1 MSARSFSLG
10 ISPASLCSVAL
21 IITMTRIRGSSLSLA
36 FVWGVERAA
45 RKSTLRAKL
54 EAELLGEDLLHP
66 LVGAAADR
74 AEAGVAHRTA
84 DLEIPARQPESLL
97 RDLVGGPLR
106 EELGLGHLAQ
116 GVLAAGEEPQSVV
129 GQAARGLELHRH
141 LRDGVAIPHRLDDP
155 LQHALHRGDCAQR
168 HDQPLPLEV
177 GHDQVEAAVLL
188 AEQVLLRHEHV
199 AERQLGRVGRPP
211 AELLELARDLEAL
224 HVALEDQERKAVV
237 PTLFRRLHRGDDE
250 VGPHAVR
257 DERLRPVHHVA
268 AVHAPG
274 EGADAGHVRPG
285 ARLRDPER
293 GDPLAPDRGRQEALL
308 LIVGPELGDRR
319 RGDAHVGAD
328 PGRHAPGPAA
338 RQLLAEHRVVGV
350 VAATAA
356 VLARV
361 LQAEQAELPHP
372 LEDLVGEP
380 AGALPLAR
388 MGAELAR
395 NELANLSAQR
405 LVAFTEGR
413 CGGPV
418 ARRGDAG
425 WDRAHFSV
433 QPSSPHSGSSF
444 SIAPPSA
451 PSIARV
457 IEPPRSSSSRASR
470 KWRSSTRAE
479 PARAACS
486 AALRT
491 SSRRNAGLTP
501 SVSATMA
508 ARSVSARSR
517 PRPNRSMRSERAC
530 ASGKGNATAWSTRP
544 GRDASAGS
552 SRSARLVVMT
562 KITSASSPIPSISFK
577 SRNSSEVAPKPIAV
591 RSWATRSTSSS
602 TTIAGWRSRAIA
614 QASPISPRAA
624 PRNAARSRPCAARSR
639 RARPPA
645 ARSGSYPPAPAPGT
659 RPTCPG
665 SSSRCR
671 P

>member
-54 EAELLGEDLLHP
+54 EPELLGEDLLHP
-66 LVGAAADR
+66 LGGAAADR

-97 RDLVGGPLR
+97 RDFVRGPLR

-129 GQAARGLELHRH
+129 GQAARG
-141 LRDGVAIPHRLDDP
+141 V
-155 LQHALHRGDCAQR
+155 
-168 HDQPLPLEV
+168 
-177 GHDQVEAAVLL
+177 
-188 AEQVLLRHEHV
+188 
-199 AERQLGRVGRPP
+199 
-211 AELLELARDLEAL
+211 ELLELARDLEAL

-285 ARLRDPER
+285 ARLSDPER

-308 LIVGPELGDRR
+308 LVVGPELGDRR
-319 RGDAHVGAD
+319 RGDAHVGPD
-328 PGRHAPGPAA
+328 PCRHAAGPAA
-338 RQLLAEHRVVGV
+338 RQLLAEHRVVEV

-361 LQAEQAELPHP
+361 LQAEQAELPHA

-380 AGALPLAR
+380 AGALPIAR

-405 LVAFTEGR
+405 LVAFAEGR
-413 CGGPV
+413 CGGPA

-444 SIAPPSA
+444 SIVPPSA

-470 KWRSSTRAE
+470 KWTSSTRGE

-517 PRPNRSMRSERAC
+517 PRPNRSMRSERA
-530 ASGKGNATAWSTRP
+530 
-544 GRDASAGS
+544 
-552 SRSARLVVMT
+552 
-562 KITSASSPIPSISFK
+562 
-577 SRNSSEVAPKPIAV
+577 
-591 RSWATRSTSSS
+591 
-602 TTIAGWRSRAIA
+602 
-614 QASPISPRAA
+614 
-624 PRNAARSRPCAARSR
+624 
-639 RARPPA
+639 
-645 ARSGSYPPAPAPGT
+645 
-659 RPTCPG
+659 
-665 SSSRCR
+665 
-671 P
+671 